1 MGIIMNRIKY
11 SIFYRLLII
20 WGTVCIFASRV
31 SVYAQEAQVIY
42 DFIEM
47 TEDMPVF
54 ESPDPGSK
62 TDLVIPNGE
71 AVLVISET
79 ADGWYQILYHEEIL
93 YISNQ
98 GGKVEEA
105 QISEEVV
112 EEIEENKA
120 DQELT
125 QEEIEMLTEDADG
138 SDKDTEMLPK
148 ILLGIIALVVLLSGI
163 GYFYVSKKE
172 KVEEARKTGGG
183 SRD

>member
-1 MGIIMNRIKY
+1 MNRIKY
-11 SIFYRLLII
+11 SIFCRLLII
-20 WGTVCIFASRV
+20 WGTVCIFASEV

-54 ESPDPGSK
+54 ASPDQGSK
-62 TDLVIPNGE
+62 TDLVIPKGE
-71 AVLVISET
+71 AVLVISQT

-93 YISNQ
+93 YINNQ
-98 GGKVEEA
+98 SGKVEGA
-105 QISEEVV
+105 QISEEVI

-125 QEEIEMLTEDADG
+125 QEEMAMLTENAGENDR
-138 SDKDTEMLPK
+138 DTEMLPK
-148 ILLGIIALVVLLSGI
+148 ILLGVVALIVLTSGI
-163 GYFYVSKKE
+163 GYFYASRKE

-183 SRD
+183 NRD